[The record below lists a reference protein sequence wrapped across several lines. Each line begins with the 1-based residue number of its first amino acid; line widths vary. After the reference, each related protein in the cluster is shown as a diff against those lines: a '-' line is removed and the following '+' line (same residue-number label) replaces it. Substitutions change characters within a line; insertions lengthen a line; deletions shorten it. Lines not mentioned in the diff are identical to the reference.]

1 MTGLPFTSIGADE
14 EIKKGGLPVEKYIVL
29 LRGINV
35 GGKNKVSMA
44 ELKKYFEENG
54 FQNVITYINSGNII
68 FSSDSTDEEKLK
80 KECESLMLN
89 KFQLNIPVAIV
100 SGADLLEAI
109 DHAPAW
115 WGEDEAA
122 KHNVIF
128 VIPPVTADQVFQEV
142 GETRPEY
149 ESVDHYGRVIFWSA
163 PVKTFSRTRWS
174 KIVGSSV
181 YDSVTIRNANTV
193 RKILQIIQ

>member
-1 MTGLPFTSIGADE
+1 MET
-14 EIKKGGLPVEKYIVL
+14 YIVL

-44 ELKKYFEENG
+44 ELKKCFEEHG

-68 FSSDSTDEEKLK
+68 FSSDNTDEEKLK
-80 KECESLMLN
+80 KECEALIWN
-89 KFQLNIPVAIV
+89 KFQLNIPVGII
-100 SGADLLEAI
+100 SGADLLDAL
-109 DHAPAW
+109 DHAPPW
-115 WGEDEAA
+115 WGEEEES

-128 VIPPVTADQVFQEV
+128 VIPPVTADEVFQEV
-142 GETRPEY
+142 GEAKPEY
-149 ESVDHYGRVIFWSA
+149 ESVDYYGRVIFWSA

-193 RKILQIIQ
+193 RKISQLIQ